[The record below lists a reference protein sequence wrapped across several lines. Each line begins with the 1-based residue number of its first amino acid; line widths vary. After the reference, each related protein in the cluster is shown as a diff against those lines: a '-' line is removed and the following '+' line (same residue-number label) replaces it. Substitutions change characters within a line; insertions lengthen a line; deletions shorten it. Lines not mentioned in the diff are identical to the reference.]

1 MEKQL
6 EDLEL
11 LKNSR
16 TANIL
21 YDKDGSLKPFY
32 VLSAERDIK
41 ETQIRSDENELDFKY
56 SQGTISKED
65 YDREK
70 GNLEFIL
77 YNQNEVYNDLIFL
90 EIDEKSIEDIKNEIR
105 NASLNKIDLERL
117 SSSLTSIVE
126 KKLDEFKDNN
136 KKFNEEELELWNYKY
151 NRIANNYS
159 KIRELESF
167 IQNLSE

>member
-6 EDLEL
+6 DDLEL

-21 YDKDGSLKPFY
+21 YDKDGALKPFY

-90 EIDEKSIEDIKNEIR
+90 EIDEKSIEEIKDEIKR
-105 NASLNKIDLERL
+105 ASLNKIDLERL

-159 KIRELESF
+159 KIMELESF

>member
-1 MEKQL
+1 MEKKL
-6 EDLEL
+6 KDLEL
-11 LKNSR
+11 LNNST

-21 YDKDGSLKPFY
+21 YNSDGTLKPFY

-65 YDREK
+65 YEREK
-70 GNLEFIL
+70 DNLEFIL
-77 YNQNEVYNDLIFL
+77 TNQNEVYNDLIFI
-90 EIDEKSIEDIKNEIR
+90 EIDEKSIEEIKDEIKK
-105 NASLNKIDLERL
+105 ASLNKIDLERL

-126 KKLDEFKDNN
+126 KKLEEFKDNN
-136 KKFNEEELELWNYKY
+136 KKFNEEELKLWNYKY
-151 NRIANNYS
+151 SIIANNYS

-167 IQNLSE
+167 IQNLE

>member
-1 MEKQL
+1 MKQQL
-6 EDLEL
+6 ENLDL
-11 LKNSR
+11 LKNSP

-21 YDKDGSLKPFY
+21 YNSDGTLKPFY

-70 GNLEFIL
+70 ENLEFIL
-77 YNQNEVYNDLIFL
+77 SNQNEVYNDLIFL
-90 EIDEKSIEDIKNEIR
+90 EIDSKNIDKIKEEIKG
-105 NASLNKIDLERL
+105 ASLNKIDLERL

-136 KKFNEEELELWNYKY
+136 KKFSEEELGLWNYRY
-151 NRIANNYS
+151 SIIANNYS

-167 IQNLSE
+167 IHSLSE

>member
-1 MEKQL
+1 MEKKL
-6 EDLEL
+6 KDLEL
-11 LKNSR
+11 LNNST

-21 YDKDGSLKPFY
+21 YNSDGTLKPFY

-65 YDREK
+65 YEREK
-70 GNLEFIL
+70 DNLEFIL
-77 YNQNEVYNDLIFL
+77 TNQNEVYNDLIFI
-90 EIDEKSIEDIKNEIR
+90 EIDEKSIEEIKDEIKK
-105 NASLNKIDLERL
+105 ASLNKIDLERL

-126 KKLDEFKDNN
+126 KKLEEFKDNN
-136 KKFNEEELELWNYKY
+136 KNFNEEELKLWNYKY
-151 NRIANNYS
+151 SIIANNYS

-167 IQNLSE
+167 IQSLE